1 MHHFTYKKN
10 RLYCEDVSV
19 ASIAD
24 EVGTPLYLYSH
35 ATISRHF
42 SVFDNAFKDLAH
54 LTCFS
59 VKSNSNLAILKLL
72 ALQGGGAD
80 IVSAGELFRAL
91 RAGVP
96 PEKIVFSGVGKTP
109 QDIEQALQSD
119 ILMFNVESEQELQ
132 TLDRIARDTGKRAPI
147 AIRINPDIAPKT
159 HPYIV
164 TGFGETKFG
173 IPIDDSP
180 AVYELAQRLDNID
193 VKGISCHIGSQ
204 LTEIEPFLDAMNTLR
219 ALMKGLEKKEIV
231 VSYLN
236 IGGGLGITYDDESPP
251 HPSEYAAALK
261 KTMGANNITLILEPG
276 RVIIG
281 NAGILIARVL
291 YTKSTPHKRF
301 VVVDAGMNDLIR
313 PALYNS
319 FHAVQPVQI
328 TSPEKVKGDLVGPVC
343 ETGDFFARDREMP
356 SFQPGDLVAV
366 MSAGAYGFSM
376 ASNYNARPRPAEVM
390 VRGSLFSVIRSRETY
405 DDLVRGELIP
415 EFLGDEGH

>member
-24 EVGTPLYLYSH
+24 EVGTPLYLYSY
-35 ATISRHF
+35 ATIKRHF
-42 SVFDNAFKDLAH
+42 SVFDNAFKELAH

-91 RAGVP
+91 RAGMP

-109 QDIEQALQSD
+109 HDIEQALQSD

-159 HPYIV
+159 HPYVV

-180 AVYELAQRLDNID
+180 AAYELAQQLDNID

-204 LTEIEPFLDAMNTLR
+204 LTEIEPFLDAMRKLR
-219 ALMKGLEKKEIV
+219 ALMKGLEKKDISI
-231 VSYLN
+231 SYLN
-236 IGGGLGITYDDESPP
+236 IGGGLGITYDDENPP

-261 KTMGANNITLILEPG
+261 KTMGANNVTLILEPG

-281 NAGILIARVL
+281 NAGIMITRVL

-319 FHAVQPVQI
+319 FHTVQPVEI
-328 TSPEKVKGDLVGPVC
+328 TSSEKAKGDLVGPVC
-343 ETGDFFARDREMP
+343 ETGDFFARDREMA

-366 MSAGAYGFSM
+366 MSSGAYGFSM
-376 ASNYNARPRPAEVM
+376 ASNYNSRPRPAEVM
-390 VRGSLFSVIRSRETY
+390 VRGNLFSVIRSRETY
-405 DDLVRGELIP
+405 DDLVKGEFIP
-415 EFLGDEGH
+415 EFLGDEEQ

>member
-1 MHHFTYKKN
+1 MHHFTYKNN

-24 EVGTPLYLYSH
+24 EVGTPLYLYSY
-35 ATISRHF
+35 ATIRRHF
-42 SVFDNAFKDLAH
+42 SVFDHAFKDLAH

-91 RAGVP
+91 RAGIP
-96 PEKIVFSGVGKTP
+96 PEKIVFSGVGKAP
-109 QDIEQALQSD
+109 HDIEQALRSD
-119 ILMFNVESEQELQ
+119 ILMFNVESEQELR
-132 TLDRIARDTGKRAPI
+132 TLDRIARDTGKRASI
-147 AIRINPDIAPKT
+147 AIRINPDVAPKT

-164 TGFGETKFG
+164 TGFGENKFG

-180 AVYELAQRLDNID
+180 AAYELAQQLENVE

-204 LTEIEPFLDAMNTLR
+204 LTEIEPFLDALRKLR
-219 ALMKGLEKKEIV
+219 ALLKGLEKMNLHI
-231 VSYLN
+231 SYLN
-236 IGGGLGITYDDESPP
+236 IGGGLGITYDDENPP

-261 KTMGANNITLILEPG
+261 KTMGANNVTLILEPG

-281 NAGILIARVL
+281 NAGILITRVL

-301 VVVDAGMNDLIR
+301 VIVDAGMNDLIR
-313 PALYNS
+313 PALYDS
-319 FHAVQPVQI
+319 FHAVQPVEM
-328 TSPEKVKGDLVGPVC
+328 TSSEKVKGDLVGPVC
-343 ETGDFFARDREMP
+343 ETGDFFAKDREMP

-376 ASNYNARPRPAEVM
+376 ASNYNSRPRPAEVM
-390 VRGSLFSVIRSRETY
+390 VRGALFSVIRSRETY
-405 DDLVRGELIP
+405 DDLVKGEIVP
-415 EFLGDEGH
+415 EFIGDERH

>member
-10 RLYCEDVSV
+10 RLYCEKVSV
-19 ASIAD
+19 AAIAD
-24 EVGTPLYLYSH
+24 EVGTPLYLYSY

-91 RAGVP
+91 RAGIP

-159 HPYIV
+159 HPYVI

-173 IPIDDSP
+173 IPIDDSL
-180 AVYELAQRLDNID
+180 AAYELAQQLDNID

-204 LTEIEPFLDAMNTLR
+204 LTDIEPFLDALRKLR
-219 ALMKGLEKKEIV
+219 ALMKGLEKKDIPI
-231 VSYLN
+231 SYLN

-261 KTMGANNITLILEPG
+261 KTMGANSVTLILEPG

-281 NAGILIARVL
+281 NAGILITRVL
-291 YTKSTPHKRF
+291 YIKSTPHKSF

-313 PALYNS
+313 PALYDS
-319 FHAVQPVQI
+319 FHAVQPVEI
-328 TSPEKVKGDLVGPVC
+328 TSPQKVKGDLVGPVC
-343 ETGDFFARDREMP
+343 ETGDFFARDREMA

-376 ASNYNARPRPAEVM
+376 ASNYNSRRRPAEVM

-405 DDLVRGELIP
+405 DDLIRGELIP
-415 EFLGDEGH
+415 EFLGDEEQ

>member
-24 EVGTPLYLYSH
+24 EVGTPLYLYSY

-42 SVFDNAFKDLAH
+42 CVFDDAFKDLAH

-91 RAGVP
+91 RAGMP
-96 PEKIVFSGVGKTP
+96 PGKIVFSGVGKTP
-109 QDIEQALQSD
+109 QDIKQALQSD

-159 HPYIV
+159 HPYVV

-180 AVYELAQRLDNID
+180 AAYELAQRLGNID

-204 LTEIEPFLDAMNTLR
+204 LTEIEPFLDAMNKLR
-219 ALMKGLEKKEIV
+219 ALMKGLEKKDIAI
-231 VSYLN
+231 SYLN

-281 NAGILIARVL
+281 NAGILITRVV

-313 PALYNS
+313 PALYDS
-319 FHAVQPVQI
+319 FHAVQPVEI
-328 TSPEKVKGDLVGPVC
+328 TSPERVKADLVGPVC

-376 ASNYNARPRPAEVM
+376 ASNYNSRPRPAEVM

-405 DDLVRGELIP
+405 DDLVKGELIP

>member
-1 MHHFTYKKN
+1 MHHFTYKNN

-24 EVGTPLYLYSH
+24 EVGTPLYLYSC
-35 ATISRHF
+35 ATIRRHF
-42 SVFDNAFKDLAH
+42 SVFDDAFKDLAH

-91 RAGVP
+91 RAGIP
-96 PEKIVFSGVGKTP
+96 PEKIVFSGVGKAP
-109 QDIEQALQSD
+109 HDIEQALRSD
-119 ILMFNVESEQELQ
+119 ILMFNVESEQELR
-132 TLDRIARDTGKRAPI
+132 TLDRIARDTGKRASI
-147 AIRINPDIAPKT
+147 AIRINPDVAPKT

-164 TGFGETKFG
+164 TGFGENKFG

-180 AVYELAQRLDNID
+180 AAYELAQQLENVE

-204 LTEIEPFLDAMNTLR
+204 LTEIEPFLDALRKLR
-219 ALMKGLEKKEIV
+219 ALMKGLEKMDLHIA
-231 VSYLN
+231 YLN

-261 KTMGANNITLILEPG
+261 KTMGANNVTLILEPG

-281 NAGILIARVL
+281 NAGILITRVL

-301 VVVDAGMNDLIR
+301 VIVDAGMNDLIR
-313 PALYNS
+313 PALYDS
-319 FHAVQPVQI
+319 FHAVQPVEM
-328 TSPEKVKGDLVGPVC
+328 TSSEKVKGDLVGPVC
-343 ETGDFFARDREMP
+343 ETGDFFAKDREMP

-376 ASNYNARPRPAEVM
+376 ASNYNSRPRPAEVM
-390 VRGSLFSVIRSRETY
+390 VRGALFSIIRSRETY
-405 DDLVRGELIP
+405 DDLVKGEIVP
-415 EFLGDEGH
+415 EFIGDERH

>member
-19 ASIAD
+19 AAIAD
-24 EVGTPLYLYSH
+24 EVGTPLYLYSY

-91 RAGVP
+91 RAGMP

-159 HPYIV
+159 HPYVV

-173 IPIDDSP
+173 ILIDDSQS
-180 AVYELAQRLDNID
+180 AYELAQRLDNLD

-204 LTEIEPFLDAMNTLR
+204 LTEIEPFLDAMRKLR
-219 ALMKGLEKKEIV
+219 ALIKGLEERDLHI
-231 VSYLN
+231 SYLN

-261 KTMGANNITLILEPG
+261 KTMGANNVTLILEPG

-291 YTKSTPHKRF
+291 YTKSTPHKSF

-319 FHAVQPVQI
+319 FHAVQPVEI
-328 TSPEKVKGDLVGPVC
+328 TSSEKVKGDLVGPVC
-343 ETGDFFARDREMP
+343 ETGDFFARDREMA

-376 ASNYNARPRPAEVM
+376 ASNYNSRPRPPEVM
-390 VRGSLFSVIRSRETY
+390 VRGSLFSVIRSRETH
-405 DDLVRGELIP
+405 DDLVKGELIP
-415 EFLGDEGH
+415 EFLGDEEQ